1 VQPETFQLMAELI
14 ELYCKDRDAGKR
26 GNNYRTMTASELA
39 NLLESDNEEA
49 VRQTVSRIRS
59 SLTQG
64 CGAPVLP
71 SNGLHQLKGVGA
83 VMAGRTDNAHKDP
96 SA

>member
-1 VQPETFQLMAELI
+1 
-14 ELYCKDRDAGKR
+14 
-26 GNNYRTMTASELA
+26 MTASELA
-39 NLLESDNEEA
+39 NLLGSDNEEA

-71 SNGLHQLKGVGA
+71 PNGLIETVR
-83 VMAGRTDNAHKDP
+83 GRGYRLNPVTVSLVALGEIR
-96 SA
+96 SS